1 MATNNAAPAADP
13 LSQLSLALAAPADSK
28 EQADILVTLR
38 ESLETHPSLFILC
51 STLLKTLSGA
61 GDSLLKRWMLDL
73 LHFAICRSNLSHEQR
88 TQLADQSLETLAGLL
103 NDSNVNTVK
112 VAVQCFP
119 TVYALLF
126 RSSCINRNNR
136 RPWDILSQV
145 KARILDF
152 VWAPHVNNGV
162 RLAAVKFMQRVIL
175 VQTRGV
181 SDPRLQNK
189 DDPNLAMCP
198 TDHPFIPVQVL
209 EAEGVK
215 LLEGVVRLLFQSSN
229 PDVLSAIINSWAN
242 LVKKRPALVE
252 LVVSSLTAWSPV
264 RLDGQPY
271 LVVRSVEKSVRILLN
286 HISRRTPQGAPFM
299 SQIQAFLHAQAG
311 RMEQAAIEEKARKA
325 AAAAEASRKRSSTAT
340 PVTDAPDSKRPKLE
354 HEPTPP
360 AGAAAAAA
368 FDFSSLPATLVTDLI
383 VANLQAFTEPALIGL
398 VQAYRYKKAAGTSV
412 PTTAPAVPGISAT
425 PPPPAP
431 TAPARA
437 SAVPQAAATPPPIPT
452 GPRAA
457 RPPSEPRADRRP
469 KSATPPPA
477 PVVAPVKE
485 EPVDP
490 LKMDIDDEE
499 VEYEP
504 DKLNL
509 EMSGGGEQVD
519 EAEAALDHDMEV
531 AELPLTDFKL
541 PPPRELD
548 TDERDELVRKGIARI
563 REGGKEL
570 VAYEPG
576 TLDPSDPA
584 NRTAA
589 ADMWMLLL
597 VRMVTRVSD
606 PAADTGL
613 EDAPEDGKNEDGAVV
628 RKSEIYERQDRLRH
642 ALCDYIMADFSGR
655 VRLATTWMNEEW
667 YNDRIRR
674 QHDREWQP
682 NYETWLNQV
691 IAAYQTHTDG
701 KDRSFSRFLLDLPH
715 VPQDVLTMLRESCV
729 EPDRRQMGFAALRE
743 FVSQRPSLR
752 TEAMTMLLELT
763 THPEKITRGAAIN
776 TVKRWTPDGQPMA
789 DMIREFALQLLRRLQ
804 SRPKAVNAPSEK
816 REDAEMKNAEAR
828 DTETKDTEMQ
838 EADKAEHKSPSPKA
852 NGTSEH
858 AENGENGENMEDG
871 QLPQEEIIQ
880 TPYLPE
886 QLELPAVDSQILQ
899 HVELLFALSTR
910 MPEFLDYIFEAYGGM
925 EGSVQETIQ
934 QLITPLIRALGPSH
948 GKLLTLL
955 RTFPDGADSLALRV
969 LTILTENGRP
979 SAQLVALVKSLVNE
993 RDLSARFLIP
1003 IIAEMD
1009 KADIIRHLPRIVS
1022 ILNGTPEPKNLV
1034 RSVFSSIVQVPPETF
1049 GKVTSNLPRVRQSEL
1064 LTPAELMVQLHQ
1076 FEKEIGLKS
1085 AIEAIGICFSMTEIF
1100 RSEIL
1105 AVVMNQLVD
1114 EPNLPTLFLRTVIQA
1129 VTTYRSLVG
1138 FVSTTLLS
1146 RLITKKIWTNP
1157 PLWEGFIRLAKLI
1170 APASF
1175 GALLQLPKDQLREL
1189 VDKQPS
1195 LKAGLREHVMKK
1207 GTNKARV
1214 AGYLDI
1220 FGEDDSSG
1228 SKEQSPAPATP
1239 TPLPVNPP
1247 AAS

>member
-1 MATNNAAPAADP
+1 MATNAAADP

-28 EQADILVTLR
+28 EQADLLAMLR
-38 ESLETHPSLFILC
+38 ESLENHPSLSILC
-51 STLLKTLSGA
+51 STLIKTLSGA
-61 GDSLLKRWMLDL
+61 GDSLLKRWVLDL
-73 LHFAICRSNLSHEQR
+73 LHFAICRSNLSVDAR
-88 TQLADQSLETLAGLL
+88 TQLADQSLEILAGLL
-103 NDSNVNTVK
+103 NDGNVNTVK
-112 VAVQCFP
+112 VTVQCFP

-126 RSSCINRNNR
+126 RSLCANRNNR
-136 RPWDILSQV
+136 RPWDILCQA
-145 KARILDF
+145 KARILEW

-175 VQTRGV
+175 VQTRGI

-198 TDHPFIPVQVL
+198 TDHPFISVQGL

-215 LLEGVVRLLFQSSN
+215 LLEGVVRLLYHSNN
-229 PDVLSAIINSWAN
+229 PDVISAIINSWAN

-252 LVVSSLTAWSPV
+252 LVVSTLTAWSPA
-264 RLDGQPY
+264 RLEGQPY
-271 LVVRSVEKSVRILLN
+271 SVIRSTEKSVRILLT
-286 HISRRTPQGAPFM
+286 HISRTPQGAPFM
-299 SQIQAFLHAQAG
+299 SPIQSYLHAQAT
-311 RMEQAAIEEKARKA
+311 RMEQAAMEEKARKA

-360 AGAAAAAA
+360 AGTAAA

-383 VANLQAFTEPALIGL
+383 VANLQAFTEPALMGL
-398 VQAYRYKKAAGTSV
+398 VQAYRHKKAGGV
-412 PTTAPAVPGISAT
+412 AVPAPPVSAT
-425 PPPPAP
+425 PPP
-431 TAPARA
+431 TAPSGSARTP
-437 SAVPQAAATPPPIPT
+437 SVPAQATATPPPPT

-469 KSATPPPA
+469 KSVTPPPPA
-477 PVVAPVKE
+477 VVKE
-485 EPVDP
+485 EPLDP

-499 VEYEP
+499 IEYEP

-509 EMSGGGEQVD
+509 EMSGDAEPVD
-519 EAEAALDHDMEV
+519 EAEAALDHDMDV

-541 PPPRELD
+541 PPARELD
-548 TDERDELVRKGIARI
+548 SDERDELVRKAIARI
-563 REGGKEL
+563 RDGSKDL
-570 VAYEPG
+570 IPHQPG
-576 TLDPSDPA
+576 IADSGDPIH
-584 NRTAA
+584 RTTP

-606 PAADTGL
+606 PAESDDAGEDQ
-613 EDAPEDGKNEDGAVV
+613 EDAKGEEGAIT
-628 RKSEIYERQDRLRH
+628 RKSEIYDRQDRLRH
-642 ALCDYIMADFSGR
+642 ALCDYIMADFPGR

-691 IAAYQTHTDG
+691 VAAYQTHTDG
-701 KDRSFSRFLLDLPH
+701 KDRTFSRFLLDLPH
-715 VPQDVLTMLRESCV
+715 VPQDILTLMRESCV

-752 TEAMTMLLELT
+752 PEAMNMLLELT
-763 THPEKITRGAAIN
+763 THPDKITRGAAIN
-776 TVKRWTPDGQPMA
+776 TVKRWIPDGQPMA
-789 DMIREFALQLLRRLQ
+789 DMVRDFALQLLRRLQ
-804 SRPKAVNAPSEK
+804 SRPKAAQAEESGDSK
-816 REDAEMKNAEAR
+816 AEDAEMK
-828 DTETKDTEMQ
+828 DGTQ
-838 EADKAEHKSPSPKA
+838 EAKQPTPQPTPQP
-852 NGTSEH
+852 NGTADSD
-858 AENGENGENMEDG
+858 ENMEDG
-871 QLPQEEIIQ
+871 QLPPEEIIQ

-886 QLELPAVDSQILQ
+886 QLELPAIDSQILQ
-899 HVELLFALSTR
+899 HVELLFALSTKV
-910 MPEFLDYIFEAYGGM
+910 PEFLDEIFAAYGGM
-925 EGSVQETIQ
+925 DASVQETIQ
-934 QLITPLIRALGPSH
+934 QLITPLIRALGSSH

-955 RTFPDGADSLALRV
+955 RTFPPGAESLALRV
-969 LTILTENGRP
+969 LTIFTEHGRP

-993 RDLSARFLIP
+993 RDLDARFLIP

-1009 KADIIRHLPRIVS
+1009 KADILRHLPRIVS
-1022 ILNGTPEPKNLV
+1022 ILNGTPEPKSLV
-1034 RSVFSSIVQVPPETF
+1034 RSVFSSIVTVPPETF

-1064 LTPAELMVQLHQ
+1064 LTPAELMVLLHQ
-1076 FEKEIGLKS
+1076 SEKEIGLKS

-1195 LKAGLREHVMKK
+1195 LKAGLREHVMRK

-1220 FGEDDSSG
+1220 FGEDDSASAG
-1228 SKEQSPAPATP
+1228 KEQTPPASAPAPM
-1239 TPLPVNPP
+1239 PVNPP

>member
-1 MATNNAAPAADP
+1 MATNNAPPPAADP

-28 EQADILVTLR
+28 EQADILVSLR
-38 ESLETHPSLFILC
+38 ESLENHPSLFILC

-61 GDSLLKRWMLDL
+61 GDSLLKRWVLDL

-88 TQLADQSLETLAGLL
+88 TQLADQSLEILAGLL
-103 NDSNVNTVK
+103 NDGNVNTVK

-126 RSSCINRNNR
+126 RSSCVNRNNR

-145 KARILDF
+145 KARILGF
-152 VWAPHVNNGV
+152 VWEPHVNNGV

-175 VQTRGV
+175 VQTRGI

-198 TDHPFIPVQVL
+198 TDHPFISVQAL

-215 LLEGVVRLLFQSSN
+215 LLEGVVRLLFQSNN

-264 RLDGQPY
+264 RLEGQPY
-271 LVVRSVEKSVRILLN
+271 LVIRSVEKSVRILLN
-286 HISRRTPQGAPFM
+286 HISRTPQGAPFM

-360 AGAAAAAA
+360 AGIAAAAA

-398 VQAYRYKKAAGTSV
+398 VQAYRHKKAAGAPA
-412 PTTAPAVPGISAT
+412 PTPAPAVAGISAT
-425 PPPPAP
+425 PPSSAP
-431 TAPARA
+431 SAPARG
-437 SAVPQAAATPPPIPT
+437 SAVPQAVATPPPIPT

-469 KSATPPPA
+469 RSATPPA
-477 PVVAPVKE
+477 PVAAVVKD

-519 EAEAALDHDMEV
+519 EAEAALDHDMDV

-548 TDERDELVRKGIARI
+548 TDERDELVRKAITRI
-563 REGGKEL
+563 RESGKEL
-570 VAYEPG
+570 VAHEPG
-576 TLDPSDPA
+576 THDPSDPA

-606 PAADTGL
+606 PAADAGL
-613 EDAPEDGKNEDGAVV
+613 EDASEEGKDEDGAVV

-674 QHDREWQP
+674 QQDRDWQP

-715 VPQDVLTMLRESCV
+715 VPQDILTMLRESCV

-776 TVKRWTPDGQPMA
+776 TVKRWIPDGQPMA
-789 DMIREFALQLLRRLQ
+789 DMIRDFALQLLRRLQ
-804 SRPKAVNAPSEK
+804 SRPKAAKAPSEK
-816 REDAEMKNAEAR
+816 SEDAEMKDAE
-828 DTETKDTEMQ
+828 TEGAEMKD
-838 EADKAEHKSPSPKA
+838 ADKAEEKPPSPKA
-852 NGTSEH
+852 NGTFEH

-925 EGSVQETIQ
+925 EVSVQETIQ
-934 QLITPLIRALGPSH
+934 QLITPLIRALGASH

-955 RTFPDGADSLALRV
+955 RTFPNGADSLALRV
-969 LTILTENGRP
+969 LTILTEHGRP

-1022 ILNGTPEPKNLV
+1022 ILNGTPEPKSLV

-1076 FEKEIGLKS
+1076 SEKEIGLKS

-1220 FGEDDSSG
+1220 FGEDDASG

-1239 TPLPVNPP
+1239 TPVPVNPP

>member
-1 MATNNAAPAADP
+1 MAANPAAAVDP
-13 LSQLSLALAAPADSK
+13 LSQLSLALAAPADSQ
-28 EQADILVTLR
+28 EQADLLVTLR
-38 ESLETHPSLFILC
+38 ESLENHPSLSILC
-51 STLLKTLSGA
+51 STLIKTLAGA
-61 GDSLLKRWMLDL
+61 GDSLLKRWVLDL
-73 LHFAICRSNLSHEQR
+73 LHFAICRSSLSLDAR
-88 TQLADQSLETLAGLL
+88 TQLADQSLEILAGLL
-103 NDSNVNTVK
+103 NDGNVNTVK
-112 VAVQCFP
+112 VTVQCFP

-126 RSSCINRNNR
+126 RSLCANRNNR
-136 RPWDILSQV
+136 RPWDVLCQA
-145 KARILDF
+145 KARILEY
-152 VWAPHVNNGV
+152 VWAPNVNSGV

-175 VQTRGV
+175 VQTRGI

-189 DDPNLAMCP
+189 DDPNLSMCP
-198 TDHPFIPVQVL
+198 TDHPFISVQNL
-209 EAEGVK
+209 EGEGMK
-215 LLEGVVRLLFQSSN
+215 LLEGVVRLLYSSNN

-252 LVVSSLTAWSPV
+252 VVVSTLTQWSPA
-264 RLDGQPY
+264 RLEGQPY
-271 LVVRSVEKSVRILLN
+271 SVIRSVEKSVRILLN
-286 HISRRTPQGAPFM
+286 HISRTPQGAPFM
-299 SQIQAFLHAQAG
+299 GQIQSALHT
-311 RMEQAAIEEKARKA
+311 QAARMDHAAQEEKARK

-354 HEPTPP
+354 HEPTP
-360 AGAAAAAA
+360 AAGGAAG
-368 FDFSSLPATLVTDLI
+368 FDFSSLPAALVTDMI
-383 VANLQAFTEPALIGL
+383 VANLQAFTENALIGL
-398 VQAYRYKKAAGTSV
+398 VQAHRHKKAAAAG
-412 PTTAPAVPGISAT
+412 AVPAAPVGPSVSAT
-425 PPPPAP
+425 PPP
-431 TAPARA
+431 
-437 SAVPQAAATPPPIPT
+437 SIPT
-452 GPRAA
+452 GPRASSA
-457 RPPSEPRADRRP
+457 AAQATATPPPPPTAPRASIPPSEPRADRKL
-469 KSATPPPA
+469 KSATPPPP
-477 PVVAPVKE
+477 PVPVVKE

-499 VEYEP
+499 MEYEP

-509 EMSGGGEQVD
+509 EMSGDAEPVD
-519 EAEAALDHDMEV
+519 EAEAALDHEMDA

-541 PPPRELD
+541 PAPRELED
-548 TDERDELVRKGIARI
+548 DERDDLVRKAIARI
-563 REGGKEL
+563 REGAKEL
-570 VAYEPG
+570 ASHELPPEAG
-576 TLDPSDPA
+576 DGS
-584 NRTAA
+584 RTSP

-606 PAADTGL
+606 PAAEGA
-613 EDAPEDGKNEDGAVV
+613 EGQEQEEQEGKGEEGAVV
-628 RKSEIYERQDRLRH
+628 RRSDIYERQDRLRH
-642 ALCDYIMADFSGR
+642 ALCEYIMADFSGR

-674 QHDREWQP
+674 QQDREWQP
-682 NYETWLNQV
+682 NYETWLNQIV
-691 IAAYQTHTDG
+691 AAYQTHTDG
-701 KDRSFSRFLLDLPH
+701 KDRTFSRFLLDLPH
-715 VPQDVLTMLRESCV
+715 VPQDILTMLRESCV
-729 EPDRRQMGFAALRE
+729 EPDRRQVGFAALRE

-752 TEAMTMLLELT
+752 GEAMNMLLELT
-763 THPEKITRGAAIN
+763 THPDKITRGAAIN
-776 TVKRWTPDGQPMA
+776 TVKRWIPDGQPMA
-789 DMIREFALQLLRRLQ
+789 DMVRDFALQLLRRLQ
-804 SRPKAVNAPSEK
+804 SRPKAAQPEKGEDKEMASSEPK
-816 REDAEMKNAEAR
+816 KGKESE
-828 DTETKDTEMQ
+828 Q
-838 EADKAEHKSPSPKA
+838 PDKAPQSPKA
-852 NGTSEH
+852 NGVDHDEDM
-858 AENGENGENMEDG
+858 ENAENMEDG

-899 HVELLFALSTR
+899 HLELLFALSTR
-910 MPEFLDYIFEAYGGM
+910 VPEFLDEIFAAYGGM
-925 EGSVQETIQ
+925 DVSVQETIQ
-934 QLITPLIRALGPSH
+934 QLITPLIRALGPTH

-955 RTFPDGADSLALRV
+955 RTFPPGAESLALRV
-969 LTILTENGRP
+969 LTIFTEHGRP
-979 SAQLVALVKSLVNE
+979 SAQLVALVKSLINE
-993 RDLSARFLIP
+993 RDLDARFLIP

-1009 KADIIRHLPRIVS
+1009 KADILRHLPRIVS

-1034 RSVFSSIVQVPPETF
+1034 RSVFSSIVTVPPETF

-1064 LTPAELMVQLHQ
+1064 LTPAELMVLLHQ
-1076 FEKEIGLKS
+1076 SEKEIGLKS

-1228 SKEQSPAPATP
+1228 GAAKEQSPAPAP
-1239 TPLPVNPP
+1239 APAPMPVAPEPLPVNPP
-1247 AAS
+1247 QAS